1 MTKKKKVARMSSAA
15 GESVRGANSTRGRLI
30 AAALT
35 AFCAASFDGVSVR
48 NIERQAGVERGLVAY
63 HFGSKQ
69 SLWNEA
75 VDSVFNPYFEE
86 MTSLSEALRD
96 VSPGERGR
104 ALTMA
109 YVRFNARHPELF
121 KLLVLEGLTRTER
134 TERLENHLRRARVL
148 FHGMIGLRE
157 TNDIDELIRMYLV
170 LGAAGT
176 PFALSAYREPALS
189 GSAHDDVPVHD
200 PAFVERF
207 ARAVAAIAIPRAHH
221 RDERTAQGQPGAQ
234 LPEAVGDH
242 RG

>member
-1 MTKKKKVARMSSAA
+1 MSSAV
-15 GESVRGANSTRGRLI
+15 GEPVHGANSTRGKLV

-69 SLWNEA
+69 NLWNEA
-75 VDSVFNPYFEE
+75 VDSVFNPYYEE

-134 TERLENHLRRARVL
+134 TERLESHLRRARVL
-148 FHGMIGLRE
+148 FHGMIGLPE
-157 TNDIDELIRMYLV
+157 SHDIDQLIQVYLV

-176 PFALSAYREPALS
+176 PFALSAYREPALGGPVRDD
-189 GSAHDDVPVHD
+189 GSVYD

-207 ARAVAAIAIPRAHH
+207 ARAVAEIAVPRVHN
-221 RDERTAQGQPGAQ
+221 RDEWTTHGQPDSSW
-234 LPEAVGDH
+234 PEPAADH

>member
-1 MTKKKKVARMSSAA
+1 MTKKKVAQVSSPA
-15 GESVRGANSTRGRLI
+15 GESVPSANSTRGRLV
-30 AAALT
+30 AAALA

-69 SLWNEA
+69 KLWNEA

-86 MTSLSEALRD
+86 MTSLSDALRD

-134 TERLENHLRRARVL
+134 TERLESHLRRARVL

-157 TNDIDELIRMYLV
+157 TNDIDELIQMYLV

-176 PFALSAYREPALS
+176 PFALSAYREPALG
-189 GSAHDDVPVHD
+189 GSAPGAMSVHD

-207 ARAVAAIAIPRAHH
+207 ARAVAAIAVPRVHH
-221 RDERTAQGQPGAQ
+221 RDEPTPQRQPGAQ
-234 LPEAVGDH
+234 RTEHAVDH